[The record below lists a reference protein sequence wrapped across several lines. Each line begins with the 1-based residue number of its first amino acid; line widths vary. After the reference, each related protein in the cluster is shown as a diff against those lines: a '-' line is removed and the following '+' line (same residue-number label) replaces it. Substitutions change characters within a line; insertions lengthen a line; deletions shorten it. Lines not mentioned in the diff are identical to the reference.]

1 VDDLREL
8 LRADAAYQV
17 SPDTEMAAMFVV
29 VYDELV
35 ARTYEQLVAASA
47 RALECV
53 PGVLEVI
60 HEDRDVVLI
69 RASPD
74 LRIEELTAALRTF
87 WDRSVTLSGVSSAP
101 ASPSRR
107 PRCRWLRA
115 LGR

>member
-1 VDDLREL
+1 MDDLREL
-8 LRADAAYQV
+8 LRTDAAYQV

-35 ARTYEQLVAASA
+35 ARSYEQLVAASA

-53 PGVLEVI
+53 PGVLEVV
-60 HEDRDVVLI
+60 HEDREVVLV

-74 LRIEELTAALRTF
+74 LEIEELTAALRTF
-87 WDRSVTLSGVSSAP
+87 WDRSAALPDTSSAP
-101 ASPSRR
+101 VSPTHQ